1 MLPATAEEP
10 AGLLL
15 TQPLA
20 GEASLPSQQWTGM
33 RKGQSR
39 PTRVDPDHSTLAAPW
54 TKLSR
59 YQLQFQGVVADG
71 PSLFSASGGKRM
83 CTEPTGS
90 HPAEPCCSGWQHSI
104 SQELVRI
111 QVHGPLPRPAQQD
124 SVQWGPGTC
133 VVTLSLLR
141 LEKHHSRE

>member
-1 MLPATAEEP
+1 M
-10 AGLLL
+10 
-15 TQPLA
+15 
-20 GEASLPSQQWTGM
+20 
-33 RKGQSR
+33 
-39 PTRVDPDHSTLAAPW
+39 DPDHSTLAAPW

-59 YQLQFQGVVADG
+59 YQLQFQGVTWLMG
-71 PSLFSASGGKRM
+71 PLCFLQVEERM

-124 SVQWGPGTC
+124 SVQWGSGTC